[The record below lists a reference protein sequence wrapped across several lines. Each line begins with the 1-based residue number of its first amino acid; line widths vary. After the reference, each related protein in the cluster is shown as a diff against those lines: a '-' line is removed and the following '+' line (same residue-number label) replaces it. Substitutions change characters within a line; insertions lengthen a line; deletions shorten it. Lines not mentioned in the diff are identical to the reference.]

1 MNPAALIDAF
11 ELPRAARVERRVPK
25 KMLTEHGAPTAAD
38 RRRLLE
44 GIEELTWVAV
54 LKPTN
59 IGVPAFRDA
68 TREYLEIAVVAAT
81 LRPPPARPG
90 APARAHKDIPERT
103 LALIHRAIPYPVVLA
118 AEQAGH
124 LCLSAG
130 HKRWSQGEGG
140 KTVVEGLR
148 VAEIGADAPPPEP
161 EVQREFLLSLAVS
174 RLPSANL
181 FALYDGLLHRMMAFK
196 AARITGRFMSPADAG
211 KAAALAEV
219 LEKRATAERRLVAL
233 RAQARREKQV
243 NRRVEINLEIQRIE
257 SDLGRSIVAL
267 GGSTSEE
274 PNRIH

>member
-1 MNPAALIDAF
+1 MNPAALIDAL
-11 ELPRAARVERRVPK
+11 ELPRAARVDRRVPK
-25 KMLTEHGAPTAAD
+25 KMLAEHGAPTAAD

-81 LRPPPARPG
+81 LRPPPTRPG
-90 APARAHKDIPERT
+90 VPARAHKAIPERT

-140 KTVVEGLR
+140 KTVLEGLR
-148 VAEIGADAPPPEP
+148 VAEIGADAPPAGP

-174 RLPSANL
+174 RLFSANL
-181 FALYDGLLHRMMAFK
+181 FALYDGLLHRMMALE
-196 AARITGRFMSPADAG
+196 AARITGRFMPPADAE
-211 KAAALAEV
+211 KAAELAEA
-219 LEKRATAERRLVAL
+219 LEVRANAERRLIVL
-233 RAQARREKQV
+233 RAQARREKQI
-243 NRRVEINLEIQRIE
+243 NRRVQINLEIA
-257 SDLGRSIVAL
+257 AL
-267 GGSTSEE
+267 EENLSETLLEWGGSSE
-274 PNRIH
+274 